1 MGTSEPRDAPCR
13 KTIDDRLNFQGRWR
27 FEIWR
32 EGCGGDTSDT
42 HAKFREAEF
51 CRSIVIS
58 SFKGVKAVFFRFVW
72 DFYLA
77 NYKNM
82 QLWTCYHIFITIL
95 RVYSKNFRPQSSLLF
110 SYLWRRIKLPHFWHD
125 LGNWRIL
132 SKTENSNGLLMCK
145 VMVIAGTGII
155 TKYFICNIKYF
166 YPTLT
171 LKRVAFVT
179 WSAVKS
185 VVKIEK

>member
-1 MGTSEPRDAPCR
+1 MRLAGKQSTIGLTSKVCGVSRSDVKAAEGIPAMRMQ
-13 KTIDDRLNFQGRWR
+13 NFVKQNFVAQLW
-27 FEIWR
+27 
-32 EGCGGDTSDT
+32 
-42 HAKFREAEF
+42 FRHLKG
-51 CRSIVIS
+51 S
-58 SFKGVKAVFFRFVW
+58 SHVKAVFFRFVW

-82 QLWTCYHIFITIL
+82 QLWNCYHTFITIL

-179 WSAVKS
+179 GSAVKS